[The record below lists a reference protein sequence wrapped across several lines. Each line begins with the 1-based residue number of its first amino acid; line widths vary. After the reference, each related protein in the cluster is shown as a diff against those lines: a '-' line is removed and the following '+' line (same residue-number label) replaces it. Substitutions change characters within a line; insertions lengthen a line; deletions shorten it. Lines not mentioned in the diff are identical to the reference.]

1 MEWTF
6 TLKRVRDMIITYS
19 QMYHTDKYS
28 HHSSIIWPAWLNGWM
43 FIYELSECGF
53 ESSWCHWNFRYCAC
67 FKQGVPWHLSNYRV
81 YIYSETSTWHDNV
94 SLKDIYIWMLM
105 PRRQHQDFQ
114 VAVLRICKDKNV
126 KDKSSSWKW
135 INSTKEIN
143 NFPYYLTTI

>member
-28 HHSSIIWPAWLNGWM
+28 HHSSIIWPVWLNGWM

-53 ESSWCHWNFRYCAC
+53 ESSWCLWNFRYCAC
-67 FKQGVPWHLSNYRV
+67 FKQGVPWHSSNYRV

-105 PRRQHQDFQ
+105 PRRQYQDFQ
-114 VAVLRICKDKNV
+114 VAVLRICKDKDI

-143 NFPYYLTTI
+143 NFSYYLTTI